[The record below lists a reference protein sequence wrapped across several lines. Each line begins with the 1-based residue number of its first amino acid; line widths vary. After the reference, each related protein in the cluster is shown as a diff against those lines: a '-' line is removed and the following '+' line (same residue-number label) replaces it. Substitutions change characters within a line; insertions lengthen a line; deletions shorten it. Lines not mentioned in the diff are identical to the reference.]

1 MMLVIKIL
9 GHRFY
14 LKRMMSNTSNV
25 ALCLHNC
32 GKKTQDD
39 PNVDEPLFI
48 DSNKTVL
55 NVKPVSRSVGVGDAV
70 VDAEFI
76 LDVDPQP
83 TATRFTLDIDLPSI
97 ESEFMPEYETTFR
110 DERAEDSA
118 DDRPIPE
125 LSNRDKALLQ

>member
-1 MMLVIKIL
+1 MLVIKVL

-25 ALCLHNC
+25 ALCLLNC

-70 VDAEFI
+70 VDA
-76 LDVDPQP
+76 
-83 TATRFTLDIDLPSI
+83 
-97 ESEFMPEYETTFR
+97 
-110 DERAEDSA
+110 
-118 DDRPIPE
+118 
-125 LSNRDKALLQ
+125 